1 MIPRAFWL
9 IFFYDLTI
17 QGCQGVGRGL
27 VPAAHADFAG
37 ATLMTLDVTQKN
49 GFDTEDGTLYL
60 GFKSATEIEAGVP
73 YLVKWTSGDDISN
86 PVFEGVTISNS
97 TAQTLASETA
107 GLETIQM
114 VGTYSPVSVTANDKS
129 ILFLGDANTL
139 YYSSTDRQIRSCR
152 AYFSV
157 PYINGHAAAK
167 ARSFVLNFGGNETTG
182 ILEVSANNDVKDDI
196 WYSLDGVRLNGK
208 PTQRGMYINK
218 GKKILIK

>member
-73 YLVKWTSGDDISN
+73 YLVKWTSGDDIIN

-97 TAQTLASETA
+97 TVQTVESVTA
-107 GLETIQM
+107 GLETVQM
-114 VGTYSPVSVTANDKS
+114 VGIYSPVSVTANDKS
-129 ILFLGDANTL
+129 ILFLGDFL
-139 YYSSTDRQIRSCR
+139 Y
-152 AYFSV
+152 AYEEKCV
-157 PYINGHAAAK
+157 IK
-167 ARSFVLNFGGNETTG
+167 FV
-182 ILEVSANNDVKDDI
+182 
-196 WYSLDGVRLNGK
+196 
-208 PTQRGMYINK
+208 
-218 GKKILIK
+218 

>member
-49 GFDTEDGTLYL
+49 GFDATDGTLYL
-60 GFKSATEIEAGVP
+60 CFKTATEIEAGVP
-73 YLVKWTSGDDISN
+73 YLVKWEKATDYEGNEANYDINN
-86 PVFEGVTISNS
+86 PVFENVTLSNS

-129 ILFLGDANTL
+129 ILFLGDFL
-139 YYSSTDRQIRSCR
+139 Y
-152 AYFSV
+152 AYEEKCV
-157 PYINGHAAAK
+157 VK
-167 ARSFVLNFGGNETTG
+167 FV
-182 ILEVSANNDVKDDI
+182 
-196 WYSLDGVRLNGK
+196 
-208 PTQRGMYINK
+208 
-218 GKKILIK
+218 